1 MRIGLL
7 IDTLNSGGA
16 QRQLV
21 VLAKELKMLG
31 HEVAVCVYMPGRFY
45 VHELQRAQIEL
56 VELHPR
62 NRWQKFTMV
71 YAWLRKWRPHVLQAF
86 LNGANAIAELT
97 SLLPHSWKIVASER
111 YTGPPP
117 NRVTRLKRQ
126 LHRRADW
133 ITTNSYANMEQILL
147 AVPTLKAKSSVIWNM
162 VDLEHFSPPAATPNR
177 ISDGL
182 VRFLCVASM
191 DPRKNALCLV
201 EALHLLRRRNI
212 HNFHVRWVGKVQPSA
227 CHTTTY
233 EKMCSLV
240 KQYQLENH
248 FTFAGEKANVVHE
261 YHAVD
266 ALVLVSL
273 FEGLPNVVC
282 EAMACGLPVVLSD
295 VSDHRKMID
304 EGRTGFLCSPYEA
317 GSIADALQSII
328 HLPEGPRR
336 VIGELARKAAEDQ
349 FNRERFIEEYE
360 CVYRCLVKDAAGRNE
375 MDPPCA
381 DRLR

>member
-7 IDTLNSGGA
+7 IDTLDSGGA

-45 VHELQRAQIEL
+45 GHELERAQIEL

-71 YAWLRKWRPHVLQAF
+71 YAWLRRCRPHILQAF
-86 LNGANAIAELT
+86 LDGANAIAELT
-97 SLLPHSWKIVASER
+97 SLLPHSWKVVVSER
-111 YTGPPP
+111 FTGPPP
-117 NRVTRLKRQ
+117 NRVTRLRRQ

-133 ITTNSYANMEQILL
+133 ITTNSYTNMEQILL
-147 AVPTLKAKSSVIWNM
+147 AVPTLRAKSSVIWNM
-162 VDLEHFSPPAATPNR
+162 VDLQHFSPPHVEPNR
-177 ISDGL
+177 TSDDI
-182 VRFLCVASM
+182 VRFLCVASI

-201 EALHLLRRRNI
+201 EALHLLRRRYI
-212 HNFHVRWVGKVQPSA
+212 HNFHVRWVGKVQ
-227 CHTTTY
+227 HTTTY
-233 EKMCSLV
+233 EKMRSLV
-240 KQYQLENH
+240 KQYQLDNH
-248 FTFAGEKANVVHE
+248 FTFAGEKVNVVQE
-261 YHAVD
+261 YHTAD

-295 VSDHRKMID
+295 VSDHRKMVE
-304 EGRTGFLCSPYEA
+304 EGRTGFLCSSHEA

-328 HLPEGPRR
+328 GLPGGLRR
-336 VIGELARKAAEDQ
+336 AMGELARKAAEDQ
-349 FNRERFIEEYE
+349 FNRERFIEKYDR
-360 CVYRCLVKDAAGRNE
+360 VYRSLVKDAQ
-375 MDPPCA
+375 
-381 DRLR
+381 LRQS